1 MGRKGKEAPPKPA
14 VVPIAQPAIVKSN
27 VVLEHP
33 YIAKLRSLK
42 KIAES
47 DASERSNILESLS
60 GEFKSVSCD
69 NVLNLKK
76 EAVLKQKIE
85 EATAE
90 NNRLAE
96 AAQKAKADYESA
108 NTSYVKLASLAQT
121 LSDNIKKADIS
132 TSNAILSEQDK
143 RSAITTNFSKR
154 IAAISA
160 RLDSLTERRTVV
172 MTENAKLKA
181 TLKDYLEEYDADQA
195 LQKQEE
201 EERLAAIVVP
211 ESSEESN
218 HTTEEAGTEELEPAA
233 NSTPAEE
240 GTAAT
245 ESILSVAAAEDGSQE
260 EATETDKNSDKK
272 TEKEGDSA
280 VEFQAQ
286 AGEACEEAA
295 GEEDKEEEEEEE
307 EEEDDRTKLI
317 KLQEREQQLRL
328 CTMKYA
334 EAFDALQTRLT
345 RCSGDFSTK
354 QASIES
360 MSKEIHKLEK
370 ENAATVQ
377 VVSER
382 VLSTK
387 VIMGMR
393 ENAVAERVKQEKAM
407 EKFAALS
414 AILEKEIAGNSSR

>member
-47 DASERSNILESLS
+47 DASGRSNLLESLS

-76 EAVLKQKIE
+76 ESVLKQKIE

-195 LQKQEE
+195 LQKKEE
-201 EERLAAIVVP
+201 EERLAAVVVP

-233 NSTPAEE
+233 NSTPVEE

-272 TEKEGDSA
+272 TEKEGDSSA
-280 VEFQAQ
+280 EFQAQ

-295 GEEDKEEEEEEE
+295 GEEDKDKEEE